1 MTKKF
6 GSYIICILAISNL
19 VSCSSFIYTE
29 TNSQS
34 STEKTVTESSIRMPD
49 ILSETKCTLVSIK
62 ISDYKKLSFPLNG
75 NNSTLQFSNNGS
87 YNGKAIC
94 NTFFGQYTLERNNL
108 RFTTGPM
115 TRVNCDNETENL
127 IIKTL
132 GEINNYTIDEKMLFL
147 KRNAEILMV
156 YKLN

>member
-1 MTKKF
+1 MKKKLTLHLI
-6 GSYIICILAISNL
+6 YLLTISGL
-19 VSCSSFIYTE
+19 VSCSTYIYTG
-29 TNSQS
+29 TNNQS
-34 STEKTVTESSIRMPD
+34 NSEKIDVESSKVTPD
-49 ILSETKCTLVSIK
+49 ILSNMKCTLVSIK
-62 ISDYKKLSFPLNG
+62 ISEYEKLLFPLNG
-75 NNSTLQFSNNGS
+75 NNSTLNFLNNGS

-132 GEINNYTIDEKMLFL
+132 SEINNYAIDEKMLFL

-156 YKLN
+156 YRLD

>member
-1 MTKKF
+1 MTKRF
-6 GSYIICILAISNL
+6 TSYIICILAISSL
-19 VSCSSFIYTE
+19 ISCSSFIYTE
-29 TNSQS
+29 TNNQS
-34 STEKTVTESSIRMPD
+34 NTENSVRMPD
-49 ILSETKCTLVSIK
+49 ILSEIKCTLISIK
-62 ISDYKKLSFPLNG
+62 INDYEKLSFPLNG

-108 RFTTGPM
+108 RFSTGSM